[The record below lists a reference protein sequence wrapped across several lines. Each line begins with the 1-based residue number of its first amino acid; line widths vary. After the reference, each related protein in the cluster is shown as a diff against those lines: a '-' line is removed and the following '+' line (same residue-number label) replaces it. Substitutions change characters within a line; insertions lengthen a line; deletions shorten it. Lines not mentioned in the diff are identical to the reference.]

1 MREQP
6 QRLPVKKYF
15 LVLSIGLLTVL
26 PFTFVQGR
34 DPLLEP
40 VFVAQPLGSG
50 STSIPLA
57 FATAIQGGG
66 SSTSILFT
74 QGVLRTFFGAITAFA
89 TFTSSSGQVIE
100 TQSTELRSHST
111 RSITFTGGQS
121 LEAGQISLRGL
132 DPQTGVPVELED
144 SQIAV
149 TAIIDLTIPGAGNSV
164 PPIGLPPS
172 PPCSHPVVSLLRN
185 EEFDTGLALSSRNQD
200 TTGCRW
206 TVYSGEA
213 GTEVGNGE
221 TSIPPFGQ
229 FQFFPLNHPAVSLPG
244 DGSSFSGNIQF
255 DCSEPLNAV
264 SLFQRLDDGAIFF
277 NSPGCF
283 D

>member
-1 MREQP
+1 M
-6 QRLPVKKYF
+6 
-15 LVLSIGLLTVL
+15 
-26 PFTFVQGR
+26 
-34 DPLLEP
+34 
-40 VFVAQPLGSG
+40 
-50 STSIPLA
+50 
-57 FATAIQGGG
+57 
-66 SSTSILFT
+66 
-74 QGVLRTFFGAITAFA
+74 
-89 TFTSSSGQVIE
+89 IE